1 MKANMGEV
9 DRGLRVAAGVVL
21 IGLAATGTVAH
32 IRRSRVGYCL
42 AAPTVTL
49 RLPVFCGSPL

>member
-32 IRRSRVGYCL
+32 IRRSRL
-42 AAPTVTL
+42 AIAWP
-49 RLPVFCGSPL
+49 R